1 MGSKERFYVD
11 IMALQPEVTGS
22 CNLVIV
28 NYPNG
33 EKTRFIVDC
42 GLFQESEYSKY
53 NECFPFNAENIEF
66 CAITHNHVDHT
77 GRLPLLVK
85 KRIYRRNLYKQGY
98 RYLVTISISRLV

>member
-1 MGSKERFYVD
+1 MGAKERFYVD

-42 GLFQESEYSKY
+42 GLFQESDYSQY
-53 NECFPFNAENIEF
+53 NASFPFNAENIEF
-66 CAITHNHVDHT
+66 CVVTHNHVDHT

-85 KRIYRRNLYKQGY
+85 KGFTGEIYTKQGY